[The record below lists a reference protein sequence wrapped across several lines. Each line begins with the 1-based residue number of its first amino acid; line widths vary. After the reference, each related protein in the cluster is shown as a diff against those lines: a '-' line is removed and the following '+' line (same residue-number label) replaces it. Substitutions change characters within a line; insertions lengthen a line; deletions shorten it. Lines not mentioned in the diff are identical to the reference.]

1 MDFTVST
8 NVNEIVKF
16 IKRKI
21 VIHKC
26 ECFRFIGTVVTT
38 PSKRQYSGTD
48 NYINSFGVFIFCIS
62 MVRNLNTNKNIL

>member
-38 PSKRQYSGTD
+38 PSKRQYSGT
-48 NYINSFGVFIFCIS
+48 IN
-62 MVRNLNTNKNIL
+62 